1 MSYRIDFN
9 VVFQGVYKK
18 DKEKLAEDM
27 RLLCPEFVESIER
40 NNNYKL
46 PLGSYDSDELVVDFL
61 GTWPDR
67 HEELGDL
74 TFKYPDIE
82 IMISCNGEDGY
93 QWQEKYQ
100 NGEWSSV
107 DFGFRDEW

>member
-9 VVFQGVYKK
+9 VVIQGVYKK

-27 RLLCPEFVESIER
+27 RLLCPEFVESLESSNHI
-40 NNNYKL
+40 L
-46 PLGSYDSDELVVDFL
+46 PLGSYDS
-61 GTWPDR
+61 
-67 HEELGDL
+67 EELGDL

-82 IMISCNGEDGY
+82 IMVSCDGEDGY

-100 NGEWSSV
+100 NGECSTV

>member
-9 VVFQGVYKK
+9 VVIQGVYKK

-27 RLLCPEFVESIER
+27 RLLCPEFVESLESSNHI
-40 NNNYKL
+40 L
-46 PLGSYDSDELVVDFL
+46 PLGSYDSEELWVDFV

-67 HEELGDL
+67 QEELGDL

-82 IMISCNGEDGY
+82 LDVMEKMDTNGRKSIRME
-93 QWQEKYQ
+93 
-100 NGEWSSV
+100 SV
-107 DFGFRDEW
+107 AL

>member
-9 VVFQGVYKK
+9 VVIQGVYRK

-27 RLLCPEFVESIER
+27 RLLCPEFVESLESSNHI
-40 NNNYKL
+40 L
-46 PLGSYDSDELVVDFL
+46 PLGSYDSEELWVEFV

-67 HEELGDL
+67 QEELGDL

-82 IMISCNGEDGY
+82 IMVSCDGEDGY

-100 NGEWSSV
+100 NGECSTV